1 MRKRP
6 KIIRTSQLKE
16 HISKMVM
23 EQGLGSGPMGGEASR
38 SIFDAADA
46 LVSIIDRLEATANA
60 LRRDCAEGITARLP
74 EKLDL
79 LLDTRR
85 IERRVQDFHDSIAR
99 ASSTYEGAGEN
110 RFFDDHEK
118 EVEIL
123 DLVGRIVTR
132 KLGK

>member
-46 LVSIIDRLEATANA
+46 LVSIVDTLEAAANA
-60 LRRDCAEGITARLP
+60 LRRDCAEGTTARLP

-79 LLDTRR
+79 LSDTRR
-85 IERRVQDFHDSIAR
+85 IERHVQDFHDSIAR
-99 ASSTYEGAGEN
+99 AISTYEGTGEN
-110 RFFDDHEK
+110 SDDDYEK
-118 EVEIL
+118 EYEIL
-123 DLVGRIVTR
+123 ELVGRVVTR